1 MEIDELV
8 KAINKRDEAKRKAQE
23 AARKKKQ
30 PLTRGGQYMIPLP
43 PPIGTIVGLFL
54 KAGKAV
60 FSHLPRLFK
69 QGKKATEK
77 LKRVETKLGDIEGV
91 KDNIQTKPEE
101 EKLSVKDV
109 QQEIKKEEG
118 SESAESKESKKLS
131 EEMNIRAMARAA
143 HSNLL
148 RTLAGNIET
157 TKLALAPEGETEKI
171 VAQLKGK
178 EGEPESALAALSN
191 TGKILSNQVQLG
203 EAIQA
208 NNLAV
213 AELAKTT
220 ADSDSA
226 DLLADR
232 MDQMQADIKSHMDAA
247 QTANMDA
254 SAEAEAKNKTLMDGI
269 ASGMKNSMEFMKSM
283 PDKMDK
289 AAAFKDML
297 KDVVAS
303 YVEEAS
309 FIFNGIKMLLEKI
322 PVFKWIKKG
331 LGAITGVV
339 TKHVWPAMKR
349 MGAAIKGFPKLVWQK
364 MKDAGVWIKNK
375 IFTPIKEKLI
385 KPIWNKVIKP
395 VAKIGMTLA
404 KFYPPITAIILAVK
418 GIKALMKFFGKSKEQ
433 KEEEK
438 KAKEAKKN
446 AKKEAKAAKKAEK
459 AAKQAASKANQDST
473 NEEAEATQEDAE
485 KSKKEDA
492 ELPDQDALAKE
503 GGVDVGDVDTDGVSE
518 PSQVKDAEEEGA
530 MDGVKSSGGSAS
542 AKGSADAEDSE
553 GEDAE
558 AEEGEEEVE
567 EGEVEESEAEE
578 SDAVSDYNDNEDASD
593 AEAEQEQMLAQERMA
608 AQMASG
614 GGNETTQ
621 NVNIVQHTKDD
632 PTTTYDDYM
641 GG

>member
-1 MEIDELV
+1 
-8 KAINKRDEAKRKAQE
+8 
-23 AARKKKQ
+23 
-30 PLTRGGQYMIPLP
+30 MIPLP

-91 KDNIQTKPEE
+91 KDNIRTKPEE
-101 EKLSVKDV
+101 EKLNIKDV

-213 AELAKTT
+213 AELVKTT

-269 ASGMKNSMEFMKSM
+269 ASGVKNSMEFMKSM

-322 PVFKWIKKG
+322 PIFKWIKKG

-339 TKHVWPAMKR
+339 TKHVWPAMKKI
-349 MGAAIKGFPKLVWQK
+349 GAAIKNFPKVLWSK
-364 MKDAGVWIKNK
+364 MKAGGKWVKEK
-375 IFTPIKEKLI
+375 IFSPIWKGIKSVASKAKKIIGILPPVLLI
-385 KPIWNKVIKP
+385 KGI
-395 VAKIGMTLA
+395 
-404 KFYPPITAIILAVK
+404 VK
-418 GIKALMKFFGKSKEQ
+418 GIKAITRFFGKSKEE
-433 KEEEK
+433 KEADK
-438 KAKEAKKN
+438 KAKEATKKMMKE
-446 AKKEAKAAKKAEK
+446 KKEAAKAEK
-459 AAKQAASKANQDST
+459 EAMKEAKKKGESAMQKAEETPLPSKD
-473 NEEAEATQEDAE
+473 EDI
-485 KSKKEDA
+485 
-492 ELPDQDALAKE
+492 PDQDTLAKE
-503 GGVDVGDVDTDGVSE
+503 GGVDVGNVDTEGVSE
-518 PSQVKDAEEEGA
+518 PSKVKDATDEDA
-530 MDGVKSSGGSAS
+530 MDGIESDSESSDIEGTEGIEDSD
-542 AKGSADAEDSE
+542 GEDSE
-553 GEDAE
+553 MDSGEDVEDGDIEETE
-558 AEEGEEEVE
+558 AEG
-567 EGEVEESEAEE
+567 
-578 SDAVSDYNDNEDASD
+578 SDAVANYNDGDDLDE
-593 AEAEQEQMLAQERMA
+593 ETRAQELRQTRENIEMELA
-608 AQMASG
+608 KSG
-614 GGNETTQ
+614 GNDTTQ
-621 NVNIVQHTKDD
+621 NVNIVQHVKDD
-632 PTTTYDDYM
+632 PMTTYDDYM